1 MASEA
6 GLGSF
11 AARLFDL
18 SGQVALVT
26 GAGQGLG
33 RQMARALGSAGA
45 LVVLGG
51 RNGSALAESARLI
64 GEEGGKA
71 EPMPFDIDDGSA
83 VAAALDGIVARHGRL
98 DVLINNAAVRNRG
111 AGFAKLTR
119 ESFEAL
125 LRTNLVAAT
134 DLANRA
140 ARVMMAGGQGGRII
154 NIGSMISNL
163 GDSFDPSYAASK
175 AGLAAMTRA
184 LAAEYGPHAI
194 TVNEIAPGTF
204 ATEYNAGILA
214 NEKISASAREGAM
227 LRRWAEPEEI
237 AAAALFLASPGA
249 SFITG
254 VQLLVDGGF
263 SVKA

>member
-1 MASEA
+1 MAIESS
-6 GLGSF
+6 LGSF
-11 AARLFDL
+11 ATRLFDL

-26 GAGQGLG
+26 GAGRGLG
-33 RQMARALGSAGA
+33 RQMARALASAGA
-45 LVVLGG
+45 MVVLGG
-51 RNGSALAESARLI
+51 RDEAGLGETARLI
-64 GEEGGKA
+64 GAEGGKA
-71 EPMPFDIDDGSA
+71 EPLPFDIGDGSA
-83 VAAALDGIVARHGRL
+83 VIAAIDGILRSHGRL
-98 DVLINNAAVRNRG
+98 DILINNAAVRNRTG
-111 AGFAKLTR
+111 GFAKLNR
-119 ESFEAL
+119 EGFEEI
-125 LRTNLVAAT
+125 LRINLVAAT

-140 ARVMMAGGQGGRII
+140 ARAMIAGERGGRII

-163 GDSFDPSYAASK
+163 GDGFDPTYAASK

-184 LAAEYGPHAI
+184 LAAEYGPHGI

-204 ATEYNAGILA
+204 ATEYNAAILA
-214 NEKISASAREGAM
+214 DEKVSASARKGAM